1 VQLDDGAVDTGGQ
14 PKVVGIEDETAHR
27 VSVSTRGAALRG
39 RCSGEG
45 AAGREASAL
54 L

>member
-14 PKVVGIEDETAHR
+14 AKIVSIEDETAHG
-27 VSVSTRGAALRG
+27 VSVSTGGADG
-39 RCSGEG
+39 RK
-45 AAGREASAL
+45 ARAL